1 MAKRGKYQAAKAKT
15 KTKKRAGA
23 LVPGIVLL
31 VLIAAAAG
39 IFVWGGLLKNGSSIY
54 PNVRLAGVEVGGM
67 NRIAAREAVEAAV
80 EGQYAARPLEVVL
93 PDRTI
98 VLDPEQTNVA
108 LDAESAVNEAMAY
121 GREGN
126 PFEAVI
132 SYFRCRGEMHDIP
145 LETALELDT
154 EYIRQML
161 EQTAAQADEAP
172 VQAKMDYDQSTG
184 RLTVTTG
191 KPGRKLDTEALYDRV
206 YEAFQNRDLEPIQWP
221 YSELPCEL
229 TDLTEYHESLSRKV
243 EDAYY
248 DAENH
253 QIVAEVPGFGF
264 DLTAAN
270 QKLAMA
276 GPGEQVTIQLE
287 EIPAAVTAEQLT
299 SEMFGT
305 KLESRSSKYVSNA
318 NRTENLRLA
327 CEAING
333 TILNPGEVFSFNNI
347 VGERTKERGYKPA
360 TIYTDGGAS
369 EESEGG
375 GVCQVA
381 STIYYATLYLDLEQ
395 VERVPHMYVVTY
407 VPMGMD
413 ATVFW
418 DSKLDYRFRNSLSNP
433 IKIQANIDGG
443 SVNITFWGV
452 KENDNTVKMEYAVLE
467 TYDWEEVE
475 EVDEEKEPGYRE
487 QVATPYTGYKV
498 EAYKTVYDKDGN
510 VIKRETIHSLYNKRD
525 KKFIVGP
532 SEEEPPVDGEY
543 PDGEWPDGTY
553 PDGTYPDGEYPDGWY
568 PDSVYPDNEY
578 PDNEYP
584 DGENPF
590 DTPDSDNPESVWP

>member
-1 MAKRGKYQAAKAKT
+1 MAKRGKYQATKT
-15 KTKKRAGA
+15 KTKKPKRAGA
-23 LVPGIVLL
+23 MIPGILLL

-67 NRIAAREAVEAAV
+67 NRIAAREAVESAV
-80 EGQYAARPLEVVL
+80 AEAYAASPLEVVL

-98 VLDPEQTNVA
+98 VLDPKQTNVA
-108 LDAESAVNEAMAY
+108 LDAEHAVNEAMAY

-126 PFEAVI
+126 PFQAVI
-132 SYFRCRGEMHDIP
+132 SFFRCRGSVHDIP

-154 EYIRQML
+154 EYIRRML

-172 VQAKMDYDQSTG
+172 LQAKIDYNQATG
-184 RLTVTTG
+184 LLTVTTG
-191 KPGRKLDTEALYDRV
+191 KPGRKLDTEALYERV
-206 YEAFQNRDLEPIQWP
+206 YDAFQTRNLEPIEWP
-221 YSELPCEL
+221 YSEVPCDLADL
-229 TDLTEYHESLSRKV
+229 TDHHESLSRKV

-253 QIVAEVPGFGF
+253 TIVAEIPGFGF

-276 GPGEQVTIQLE
+276 KPGEQVRIQLE

-299 SEMFGT
+299 AEMFGT
-305 KLESRSSKYVSNA
+305 KLESRSSKYVYNP

-333 TILNPGEVFSFNNI
+333 TILNPGEVFSFNNV
-347 VGERTKERGYKPA
+347 VGERTAERGFKPA

-369 EESEGG
+369 EDAEGG

-395 VERVPHMYVVTY
+395 VERVPHMYAVSY

-418 DSKLDYRFRNSLSNP
+418 DSKLDYRFRNSYSNP
-433 IKIQANIDGG
+433 IKIQANVDDG

-452 KENDNTVKMEYAVLE
+452 KEHDNTVKMEYRVLE
-467 TYDWEEVE
+467 TYNWEEVE

-487 QVATPYTGYKV
+487 EVQSPYTGYKV

-510 VIKRETIHSLYNKRD
+510 VIKRETIPSLYNKRD

-532 SEEEPPVDGEY
+532 SEELPPVDGEWPDGEYPDGEY
-543 PDGEWPDGTY
+543 PDGEWPDGWYPNENY
-553 PDGTYPDGEYPDGWY
+553 PDGDNPFYTPDGE
-568 PDSVYPDNEY
+568 V
-578 PDNEYP
+578 
-584 DGENPF
+584 
-590 DTPDSDNPESVWP
+590 PEAVWP